1 MKFNMTDYTINGV
14 TYTED
19 TLKAEAEKRGYDF
32 ETYKSKLEKKHG
44 ENFQYDPA
52 TAETNVGSKTNM
64 VSNSDPGSLDL
75 SKMNKPK
82 PLKDKIDPFKKPDI
96 KIETYNVDESA
107 VYKKSN
113 LTPEQYF
120 DIETDK
126 DYKPIFSKTGRI
138 VNKPKTRKLDAN
150 EMENILDTTKGVY
163 KNILLS
169 PKNFDLPFSSQSE
182 NASYQYSAEELNEI
196 QEAAYENVVKKTGL
210 KITKQDF
217 VKLYSVDN
225 FSLLQDTVAT
235 SQKINNA
242 RLALANDTLDTKF
255 KDEQV
260 NIFYNSKS
268 NKEQAKINE
277 VAKIR
282 DAQKNITKTQSQI
295 NSLNQEDEN
304 YNSKLEALNIQLD
317 QQEAIIKESNELI
330 ERNATTTTSVMS
342 AGGVP
347 QQVTNVDQSLKSAFL
362 KKGYTQSSIDR
373 ILQAKNTVKAT
384 SAAGVNAIKNSNPD
398 LTDEEALVQYFD
410 SQVLR
415 KQNLIKENSEKIIPF
430 NFQKLT
436 VPTELERKLNSIGV
450 FANDKGV
457 TEATASQLKELG
469 FSSRNFEGFFD
480 SKIWNDV
487 ISKEDLNYLKASE
500 QSLDDVD
507 GDLLGLYDMIYQN
520 TDPAA
525 LKKPGFIKNI
535 AQNAVIATA
544 MEFGAS
550 PEEAENLST
559 LGQGKRNRFM
569 LDRIDEVTREY
580 NTANPSDAVQF
591 TDEQKENIERTFME
605 EVEEG
610 TGQMVPIIGKIIGLT
625 TLTGGA
631 MNIIKGSKWMAQ
643 ALKNGTGYENLMAK
657 ILQSKGMSLAIEE
670 ANMQLVGF
678 EPGTGLSFGVGRML
692 AKPITLSKI
701 TGGRLPAL
709 NPLFEKVPKAGV
721 IGALSSELA
730 TVVGLGYEDLMDNKD
745 FSNEFDALYGD
756 LRETTRR
763 LLVNSM
769 VFGIAGVGSVKK
781 TDLMS
786 TGAKLSAIKDIEIKK
801 QELLGK
807 DLIQSTSPDGK
818 VFARQKTKEDLN
830 PADKKKYEA
839 LESAQINLEK
849 LYLNEAFEGNLD
861 VNSPEFET
869 NFNKRFTQPL
879 TKAIQSVIP
888 EYKGFNVKFGSGKKF
903 RKQYFEK
910 DSQGNDTNNSAEW
923 HPETNTVYFDKAKYN
938 AGKPLHEFTHIALDA
953 YFTKNPTAKKNF
965 LTKMQVLFKDFEF
978 PVDSLLGQK
987 YINEITG
994 ELERGNQM
1002 VTGKEIIDVIDKKY
1016 KGDKEKKAEEF
1027 LAFMSEYL
1035 TNPDAYYSRVAPNFI
1050 KEIIADIKDILVET
1064 GVSKFAPKPTNAK
1077 EFVENLTAIGN
1088 AFRRGTKLE
1097 VKASTL
1103 AKLEEIDFSGIEYVD
1118 TKKAVETVKKE
1129 RKASKD
1135 LFQQTDKT
1143 YRENKE
1149 LWVDKEANKTK
1160 RDRVIGEM
1168 AYKWQNE
1175 IDRKFPKLENFSK
1188 KEVENI
1194 VLEFVTAEKR
1204 GLRDLMDKFDQEKL
1218 LDKDGKPY
1226 ESISAYLNTPGII
1239 QKRLIEFYKNNPN
1252 FNKIRKSLEDESV
1265 KELTNVKKDVKVE
1278 TAFKDKK
1285 GKLNV
1290 SERFNIEKEVD
1301 AVIDKLSANELT
1313 ATNYKNTINRVE
1325 KIIEE
1330 KFTPQFMSRPANAK
1344 TIHDAFPKSI
1354 MPDGKATGVR
1364 RALIKAF
1371 YSKSDLRGNAKLGK
1385 SKDGLNPQIKQPFN
1399 LETFIDFVNR
1409 RTLSDGKLERI
1420 NDQLN
1425 PRLDA
1430 VKQEF
1435 GKAAT
1440 NQAKAKI
1447 LKKEFKNNPFLQTA
1461 LEFVTGGKSDILASK
1476 DLFADGKKKIT
1487 PVELKK
1493 YAEAISLLEK
1503 DPSKAAKKYPDQV
1516 SKLAEIIEKAQQEFV
1531 KSNKNPSFDS
1541 MVKEIPDF
1549 IQTPFGKISKTDIFD
1564 GVVGKGMFGQKGE
1577 TKVTINK
1584 DGKKVKKREKLYE
1597 WYDTARIENFLEG
1610 KNGIYG
1616 KEGLATFYPKWL
1628 TEVLGTGD
1636 TLLQSF
1642 GIGTRASGMNVLS
1655 FKDSRSKTPK
1665 YEKDTTLE
1673 ATYLLPKN
1681 QKDKLINALGKGK
1694 NKTDLLDN
1702 LRDAV
1707 FTSETVQKK
1716 SVLDSWDK
1724 MSEKE
1729 KIETLKKKINPTDN
1743 QQKADL
1749 YFALE
1754 GIKQQW
1760 LYSSKNKEQFIERSK
1775 TLFNL
1780 ASKNSNLV
1788 KGYNRMFVPITAV
1801 LYKPGM
1807 SIRQMKLEHV
1817 KSSLEQSMQATT
1829 AILEGRWLKDGK
1841 KIMNDFNGI
1850 ISTKD
1855 YLTEIDNFG
1864 GTTNTAGIARMTANF
1879 ENLKNYRTVESGF
1892 KETLYDAIII
1902 KTAQKIG
1909 AKTREL
1915 GINYLQNQLTRYVVE
1930 PTPTNEVILKQALNN
1945 KKDAK
1950 EVFDNN
1956 NKLAKKAGVK
1966 QSNNAEIIVELTKKD
1981 KENAKKIKERFAS
1994 KDLSKEFN
2002 DILEQSSGVESVKEF
2017 SDIRAKTIGKNKRK
2031 WQLFIPDSAADLNG
2045 LIDVTLGKGKKGNA
2059 QRKWYKEN
2067 IIDPFNKAED
2077 ALVRDRVALTSGFK
2091 ALKKQLKVVPKD
2103 LRKEAIEG
2111 FTFEQA
2117 IRVHTWN
2124 KQGMKVEGLSKRDL
2138 KELSEIIEKNP
2149 ELNAF
2154 SEQLIELGKGE
2165 GYPSPPKDWLA
2176 GSISTDLRTGL
2187 NRGGRAK
2194 YLEATGYTENI
2205 GKIYSKENLNK
2216 LEALYGSKYRVALEN
2231 MLGRMKTGINRKPS
2245 ANALENRAL
2254 DWINNAN
2261 GVTMFLNARS
2271 AVLQT
2276 ISSLNYIN
2284 WTDNNPLKAG
2294 KALANQPQYWKDFM
2308 EIMNSD
2314 YLVDRRNGLKLNV
2327 SESEIADAA
2336 KSSTNSARGAI
2347 NYLLSKGFLFT
2358 RIADS
2363 FAIAS
2368 GGSTFYRNRI
2378 NTYKKQGLSEAQAKE
2393 KAFKDFREISE
2404 VSQQSANVSK
2414 ISMEQSSTLG
2424 RLVLAFANTPMQYAR
2439 LQKSAILD
2447 LANGRGDYKTNFSK
2461 VMYYGFVQNLMFNA
2475 LQNALFTNIWEDNP
2489 DPVKENMKKARIA
2502 NGMADSI
2509 LRGMGIGGAGIS
2521 TIKNVMLKVRSESQ
2535 KSRPDYNKAASEV
2548 FDFIPPIDTK
2558 IRKLRAT
2565 ALTFKYDSDKM
2576 KQMSMMDIDNPAYLA
2591 GANVISAAT
2600 NFPADRIIRKT
2611 QNMKGVLTDEMEMWQ
2626 RIARFAG
2633 WSEWEIGPQQEKKT
2647 KGKSLLK
2654 LPKLKLPKLK
2664 L

>member
-1 MKFNMTDYTINGV
+1 MEELESIVQRMIDAGEPEENIKAVIEKF
-14 TYTED
+14 
-19 TLKAEAEKRGYDF
+19 
-32 ETYKSKLEKKHG
+32 
-44 ENFQYDPA
+44 
-52 TAETNVGSKTNM
+52 
-64 VSNSDPGSLDL
+64 SNSGNPSPTAPDAVVEETVASNMESNSENGSLDL
-75 SKMNKPK
+75 LKIDIPA

-120 DIETDK
+120 DIDIDK

-169 PKNFDLPFSSQSE
+169 PKNFDLPFSNQSE

-210 KITKQDF
+210 KISKNDF
-217 VKLYSVDN
+217 VKLYSDDN
-225 FSLLQDTVAT
+225 FLALQDTVA
-235 SQKINNA
+235 SDQKINNA
-242 RLALANDTLDTKF
+242 RVALSTNTLDDGF
-255 KDEQV
+255 KNEQV
-260 NIFYNSKS
+260 NLFYNSKS

-282 DAQKNITKTQSQI
+282 NAQKNITRTQDQI
-295 NSLNQEDEN
+295 NGLNQEDEN
-304 YNSKLEALNIQLD
+304 YESILGSLNSELD
-317 QQEAIIKESNELI
+317 KQEAIIKESNKLI
-330 ERNATTTTSVMS
+330 ERNATATTSVMS

-347 QQVTNVDQSLKSAFL
+347 QQITNVDESLKSSFL

-373 ILQAKNTVKAT
+373 ILKAKNTVKAT
-384 SAAGVNAIKNSNPD
+384 STAGVNAIKNSDPN
-398 LTDEEALVQYFD
+398 LTDEEALVKYFD

-430 NFQKLT
+430 NFRKLT
-436 VPTELERKLNSIGV
+436 MPTELERKLNSVGI
-450 FANDKGV
+450 FADDKGI
-457 TEATASQLKELG
+457 TKATSSQIKQLG

-480 SKIWNDV
+480 SKIWKDV

-520 TDPAA
+520 TDPAT

-580 NTANPSDAVQF
+580 NTANPSDAIEF

-610 TGQMVPIIGKIIGLT
+610 TGQMVPVIGKIIGLT
-625 TLTGGA
+625 AITGGA
-631 MNIIKGSKWMAQ
+631 MNMIKGSQWMAQ

-657 ILQSKGMSLAIEE
+657 MLQSKGMSLAIEE
-670 ANMQLVGF
+670 TNMQLIGF

-692 AKPITLSKI
+692 AKPITLSKL

-730 TVVGLGYEDLMDNKD
+730 TVAGLGYEDLMDNKD
-745 FSNEFDALYGD
+745 FSNEFNALYGD
-756 LRETTRR
+756 LSETSRR

-818 VFARQKTKEDLN
+818 TFARQKTENDLN

-839 LESAQINLEK
+839 LESAQINLQK
-849 LYLNEAFEGNLD
+849 LYLSEAFERDLD

-879 TKAIQSVIP
+879 TKAIQTVIP
-888 EYKGFNVKFGSGKKF
+888 EYKGFNVKFGSGEKF
-903 RKQYFEK
+903 RKQFFEK
-910 DSQGNDTNNSAEW
+910 DSEGNDAKNSAEW

-978 PVDSLLGQK
+978 PVDPLLGK
-987 YINEITG
+987 EYINNFTG
-994 ELERGNQM
+994 KLERGTQV
-1002 VTGKEIIDVIDKKY
+1002 VTGKELIDAIDKKY
-1016 KGDKEKKAEEF
+1016 KGNKEKKAEEF

-1035 TNPDAYYSRVAPNFI
+1035 TNPDAYYDKVAPNFI
-1050 KEIIADIKDILVET
+1050 KEITADIKDILVET
-1064 GVSKFAPKPTNAK
+1064 GMSKFAPKPTNAK
-1077 EFVENLTAIGN
+1077 EFIELIASFGN
-1088 AFRRGTKLE
+1088 AARRGTKLE

-1103 AKLEEIDFSGIEYVD
+1103 AKLEDIDFVGIEYAD

-1149 LWVDKEANKTK
+1149 LWTDKEANKAK
-1160 RDRVIGEM
+1160 RGRVIAEM
-1168 AYKWQNE
+1168 AYKWENE
-1175 IDRKFPKLENFSK
+1175 IDRKMPKLKNFSETEIK
-1188 KEVENI
+1188 DI
-1194 VLEFVTAEKR
+1194 VFEFVTAEKR
-1204 GLRDLMDKFDQEKL
+1204 GLRDLMEKFDQQKL
-1218 LDKDGKPY
+1218 VDKNGKPY

-1239 QKRLIEFYKNNPN
+1239 QKRLIDFYKDNPN

-1265 KELTNVKKDVKVE
+1265 KELTNEKKDVVVE
-1278 TAFKDKK
+1278 TAFKDKE
-1285 GKLNV
+1285 GKLDV
-1290 SERFNIEKEVD
+1290 SERFDIEKEVD
-1301 AVIDKLSANELT
+1301 AIIDKLSANELT
-1313 ATNYKNTINRVE
+1313 AVNYKNTTNRIE
-1325 KIIEE
+1325 EIIEE
-1330 KFTPQFMSRPANAK
+1330 KFTPQFMSNPANAK

-1354 MPDGKATGVR
+1354 MPDGKATGVK

-1371 YSKSDLRGNAKLGK
+1371 YSKSDLRGDAKLGK
-1385 SKDGLNPQIKQPFN
+1385 SRDGLPPQIKQPFN
-1399 LETFIDFVNR
+1399 LETFLNFVNR
-1409 RTLSDGKLERI
+1409 RTLPNGKLERI
-1420 NDQLN
+1420 NDQQI

-1430 VKQEF
+1430 IKQEF
-1435 GKAAT
+1435 GKSAT
-1440 NQAKAKI
+1440 NQAKTKF
-1447 LKKEFKNNPFLQTA
+1447 LRKQFEGNPA
-1461 LEFVTGGKSDILASK
+1461 LETVIEFVSGGKSDILASK
-1476 DLFADGKKKIT
+1476 DLFTDGKKKIT
-1487 PVELKK
+1487 PAEFKK
-1493 YAEAISLLEK
+1493 YTEAVSLLQK
-1503 DPSKAAKKYPDQV
+1503 DRSLAEKKYPDQI

-1541 MVKEIPDF
+1541 MVKEIPNS

-1564 GVVGKGMFGQKGE
+1564 GVVGKGMFGQKSQ
-1577 TKVTINK
+1577 TKTVINK
-1584 DGKKVKKREKLYE
+1584 DGKKVKKTEKLYE
-1597 WYDTARIENFLEG
+1597 WYNTARIENFLEG

-1628 TEVLGTGD
+1628 AEVLGTGD

-1642 GIGTRASGMNVLS
+1642 GIGTRASGMNVSS
-1655 FKDSRSKTPK
+1655 FKDSPKSKTPK

-1707 FTSETVQKK
+1707 FSSETVQKK
-1716 SVLDSWDK
+1716 SVLDSWGK

-1729 KIETLKKKINPTDN
+1729 KIETLKKKINPKDN

-1855 YLTEIDNFG
+1855 YLAEIDKFG
-1864 GTTNTAGIARMTANF
+1864 GTTNTAGLARMTANF

-1892 KETLYDAIII
+1892 KETLYDAIIS
-1902 KTAQKIG
+1902 KAAQKIG

-1930 PTPTNEVILKQALNN
+1930 PTPANEFILRQALNN
-1945 KKDAK
+1945 KKNVK
-1950 EVFDNN
+1950 KVFDNN
-1956 NKLAKKAGVK
+1956 SKLAKKAGILNYNKMSQLEMLEKLREADKTNIKK
-1966 QSNNAEIIVELTKKD
+1966 Q
-1981 KENAKKIKERFAS
+1981 KEVFAS
-1994 KDLSKEFN
+1994 KDLSSEFN
-2002 DILEQSSGVESVKEF
+2002 KFLETSTGIGAKKVFSESKATVRGKKVKKSF
-2017 SDIRAKTIGKNKRK
+2017 GDY
-2031 WQLFIPDSAADLNG
+2031 FIPVGAEDFAG
-2045 LIDVTLGKGKKGNA
+2045 LMHKTLANGKKGDK
-2059 QRKWYKEN
+2059 QLEFYKKNLYE
-2067 IIDPFNKAED
+2067 PFNVAVENMTRESA
-2077 ALVRDRVALTSGFK
+2077 ALMNDFRALKQNLTS
-2091 ALKKQLKVVPKD
+2091 VPKD
-2103 LRKEAIEG
+2103 LNKMTKG
-2111 FTFEQA
+2111 GDFTIEQA
-2117 IRVHTWN
+2117 LRVAVWE
-2124 KQGMKVEGLSKRDL
+2124 KQKMEIPGLSKTDKAELL
-2138 KELSEIIEKNP
+2138 KEVNSNP
-2149 ELNAF
+2149 ELSAF
-2154 SEQLIELGKGE
+2154 VTELLKTTKGDGYAKPENNWELGT
-2165 GYPSPPKDWLA
+2165 
-2176 GSISTDLRTGL
+2176 IVTDLMSLL
-2187 NRGGRAK
+2187 NGPKRAK
-2194 YLEATGYTENI
+2194 NLEVWSNNVEQI
-2205 GKIYSKENLNK
+2205 FSKENKYK
-2216 LEALYGSKYRVALEN
+2216 LEAAYGRDYVQTLGKTLE
-2231 MLGRMKTGINRKPS
+2231 RMKNGSNRKWGGNPTV
-2245 ANALENRAL
+2245 EKWL
-2254 DWINNAN
+2254 DWVN
-2261 GVTMFLNARS
+2261 GSVGAIMFLNTRS
-2271 AVLQT
+2271 AALQT
-2276 ISSLNYIN
+2276 ISSINYLNFS
-2284 WTDNNPLKAG
+2284 DNNPLAAAKAF
-2294 KALANQPQYWKDFM
+2294 ANQPQFWKDFK
-2308 EIMNSD
+2308 EIYNSD
-2314 YLVDRRNGLKLNV
+2314 YLKDRRGGNKINV
-2327 SESEIADAA
+2327 NESELALAA
-2336 KSSTNSARGAI
+2336 EKGGIQGVISLMLN
-2347 NYLLSKGFLFT
+2347 KGFVLT
-2358 RIADS
+2358 KGADS

-2368 GGSTFYRNRI
+2368 GGSAMYRNRI
-2378 NTYKKQGLSEAQAKE
+2378 NKYLKEGLSEKEAKE
-2393 KAFKDFREISE
+2393 KAFLDFKSITEETQQSSRPDRISE
-2404 VSQQSANVSK
+2404 QQASNA
-2414 ISMEQSSTLG
+2414 G
-2424 RLVLAFANTPMQYAR
+2424 RLLLAFANTPMQYNR
-2439 LQKSAILD
+2439 LIKRNAQD
-2447 LANGRGDYKTNFSK
+2447 LLAGRGNKAEKMTRIA
-2461 VMYYGFVQNLMFNA
+2461 YYSTVQNFIFNA
-2475 LQNALFTNIWEDNP
+2475 LQKALFAVGFGDDDEET
-2489 DPVKENMKKARIA
+2489 VKKYSSIG
-2502 NGMADSI
+2502 NGMVDSL
-2509 LRGMGIGGAGIS
+2509 LRGSGLTGNAALA
-2521 TIKNVMLKVRSESQ
+2521 IKNVAVDVADRFD
-2535 KSRPDYNKAASEV
+2535 RPRPNFQDAAWKALTVS
-2548 FDFIPPIDTK
+2548 PPIYSK
-2558 IRKLRAT
+2558 ISKLRGAGYSLGYT
-2565 ALTFKYDSDKM
+2565 TKDNIFNPSL
-2576 KQMSMMDIDNPAYLA
+2576 DNPALSA
-2591 GANVISAAT
+2591 GAQITSAT
-2600 NFPADRIIRKT
+2600 LNLPLDRVLRKA
-2611 QNMKGVLTDEMEMWQ
+2611 QNIEAAMSDEAEWWQ
-2626 RIARFAG
+2626 RSALLMG
-2633 WSEWEIGPQQEKKT
+2633 WGTWELGMQKPREKT
-2647 KGKSLLK
+2647 KKK
-2654 LPKLKLPKLK
+2654 KEKDFKRETVK
-2664 L
+2664 VF